1 MVSFGP
7 RSALA
12 DNTFSHVYSYLA
24 INNSSADDGDTIV
37 DSHCL
42 QNLSASFT
50 IESDMSA
57 TDLNKYLK
65 YRRQSG
71 AEKKN
76 TDDTIKGDESI
87 STVSDTVRDEHGNM
101 IPTNAKMILG
111 YDDAKRKKESWSERN
126 QINKEFPTV
135 QPNAPPEE
143 MEKRL
148 REIAGQIS
156 ADWRGTSFMPPTL
169 ARRLRDFQFAREKR
183 RKRYGMSRPWG
194 ILGLYAHLS
203 GVKLDIEWAE
213 DAAWRRSNKQPY
225 LAWGDYEATK
235 SEGLNRP
242 WFTFMLV
249 SCCSAMMFT
258 SSKYLN
264 SNQSVCFGSRF
275 ISHLHST
282 FE

>member
-1 MVSFGP
+1 M
-7 RSALA
+7 
-12 DNTFSHVYSYLA
+12 
-24 INNSSADDGDTIV
+24 
-37 DSHCL
+37 
-42 QNLSASFT
+42 
-50 IESDMSA
+50 ESDISA
-57 TDLNKYLK
+57 TDLTKYLN
-65 YRRQSG
+65 YRRQVG
-71 AEKKN
+71 VGKC
-76 TDDTIKGDESI
+76 DDDADNVIKGDESI
-87 STVSDTVRDEHGNM
+87 STVSVNTFRDEHGNM

-111 YDDAKRKKESWSERN
+111 YDDAKRKQESWTQRN
-126 QINKEFPTV
+126 QINKEFPTT
-135 QPNAPPEE
+135 QTNAPPEE

-183 RKRYGMSRPWG
+183 RKKYGLSRPWG

-225 LAWGDYEATK
+225 LAWSDYEATK

-242 WFTFMLV
+242 FFTFMLV

-258 SSKYLN
+258 SSKFMGNNETCLFC
-264 SNQSVCFGSRF
+264 V
-275 ISHLHST
+275 
-282 FE
+282 

>member
-1 MVSFGP
+1 M
-7 RSALA
+7 
-12 DNTFSHVYSYLA
+12 
-24 INNSSADDGDTIV
+24 
-37 DSHCL
+37 
-42 QNLSASFT
+42 SASFT
-50 IESDMSA
+50 IESDVSA
-57 TDLNKYLK
+57 TDLTKFLK

-71 AEKKN
+71 VAKYN
-76 TDDTIKGDESI
+76 DDDDDVIKGDDSI
-87 STVSDTVRDEHGNM
+87 STVSVNTFRDEHGNM

-111 YDDAKRKKESWSERN
+111 YDDAKRKKESWSKRN
-126 QINKEFPTV
+126 QIDKEFPTV
-135 QPNAPPEE
+135 QTNVPPKE

-183 RKRYGMSRPWG
+183 RKKYGMFRPWG
-194 ILGLYAHLS
+194 ILGLYYHLS

-225 LAWGDYEATK
+225 LAWSDYEATK

-242 WFTFMLV
+242 FFTFTVV

-258 SSKYLN
+258 SSKCVKN
-264 SNQSVCFGSRF
+264 MVCVFSVYRLT
-275 ISHLHST
+275 HA
-282 FE
+282 